1 MKLALLT
8 NNENIELFEEL
19 KREFI
24 TDAYEQYVRFIMFD
38 ICQELQ
44 TDMSTMMD
52 SDFHKE
58 LRQTVIVI
66 INKVW
71 LDNVMKYI
79 THSGIHT
86 FMMLVER
93 QMLGQ
98 DMFVNLFYARQI
110 SDLLAK
116 YFNVTPEE
124 LDSVTDILTNRLAWV
139 IGNMY
144 SGNSNRYNEV
154 LVRVMNNIYL
164 IVANIRFKYYKF
176 ELDQYFRPL
185 LLYTEKE
192 PNEAFCS

>member
-1 MKLALLT
+1 
-8 NNENIELFEEL
+8 
-19 KREFI
+19 
-24 TDAYEQYVRFIMFD
+24 
-38 ICQELQ
+38 
-44 TDMSTMMD
+44 
-52 SDFHKE
+52 
-58 LRQTVIVI
+58 
-66 INKVW
+66 
-71 LDNVMKYI
+71 
-79 THSGIHT
+79 
-86 FMMLVER
+86 MMLVER

-110 SDLLAK
+110 SDLLGK